1 MLKRVAR
8 RVLSSDEIAPFLR
21 WTLRPLAP
29 CVPNRVL
36 FPIPLAPIVTA
47 RLPGGGTMRYGGGKD
62 RLAQSLFWH
71 GYRGHEPETMDLV
84 HSLINTC
91 SVMLDIGASSGIFAI
106 AAALTNPS
114 LIVHAFEPVPRIFEL
129 LQRNLRLNDL
139 CSVTAHPSAVSDRIG
154 SLSLYVPPGDFPAVA
169 SLRPGLCPGCD
180 EIAVQGTTIDC
191 VVDAHQLP
199 CVDLM
204 KIDTETTEP
213 EVLQGG
219 RRALAR
225 FRPLIIC
232 EVLKGSTEDGLHD
245 VLDTQDYRYYWITR
259 RGLEPRRRIEGDP
272 ACHERNYLFVPEEKV
287 GLVARIARVRL

>member
-114 LIVHAFEPVPRIFEL
+114 LIVHAF
-129 LQRNLRLNDL
+129 
-139 CSVTAHPSAVSDRIG
+139 
-154 SLSLYVPPGDFPAVA
+154 
-169 SLRPGLCPGCD
+169 
-180 EIAVQGTTIDC
+180 
-191 VVDAHQLP
+191 
-199 CVDLM
+199 
-204 KIDTETTEP
+204 
-213 EVLQGG
+213 
-219 RRALAR
+219 
-225 FRPLIIC
+225 
-232 EVLKGSTEDGLHD
+232 
-245 VLDTQDYRYYWITR
+245 
-259 RGLEPRRRIEGDP
+259 
-272 ACHERNYLFVPEEKV
+272 
-287 GLVARIARVRL
+287 